1 MAAAKQC
8 DLCKTFFLESEEIG
22 SLLLKEFD
30 KNSEE
35 FEAIDLCPEC
45 ESSLASWKLSRKL
58 RGAVTDGH

>member
-22 SLLLKEFD
+22 DLSLREFD
-30 KNSEE
+30 KDVEK

-45 ESSLASWKLSRKL
+45 ESSLSAWALSRKL
-58 RGAVTDGH
+58 KGTVTDGH

>member
-1 MAAAKQC
+1 MAAAKCC

-30 KNSEE
+30 RDIEE

-45 ESSLASWKLSRKL
+45 ESSLSAWALSRKL
-58 RGAVTDGH
+58 KGTVTDGH